1 MKWLKIKKY
10 LKIFSVII
18 CSIFIFSNK
27 ASALEN
33 TIFYDINTT
42 KDKLLK
48 YQEDYNNGR
57 NIFNDIDLII
67 NELNDNRTYDYFIT
81 AYYNSS
87 FNVDFN
93 IVIVPKNTELNTI
106 SSGSYAMKTYFYNL
120 KLYNAPKVKYI
131 HVRYNIN
138 ATNLSLD
145 FYNTNYSTFDDL
157 MNYLK
162 NEKNNFTFN
171 DTFSGELING
181 EYNYNGIT
189 DNIMTVNNMLY
200 YSTLDI
206 PFNNLDSSGNVYNLY
221 INNNLLKNN
230 DNIPKLIDYFI
241 KENPL
246 KYRMQFNNDV
256 SPDLKQIT
264 FDFSSYE
271 FTEGSNPVK
280 TKIEMG
286 SNSLLEEEIPNYL
299 NSYIYGYGTDGVKYD
314 MSEYIDFTI
323 DTTNY
328 LTTKELTFTYT
339 LKKEIPKDILRIFI
353 YYDFETIN
361 NNYFF
366 NVFDNAT
373 WGSVFWEYIENFLVG
388 YKKYTFPE
396 GYDLAIIRSKSFK
409 DLESFYISD
418 KVYFTNTDYDFN
430 LKLYDFKNKI
440 EKYNFNSLTQYLI
453 NPVYLKIPIKIDET
467 NNIFPV
473 LTKPMNNESG
483 VFYLKNDLF
492 VQFVNSENLDS
503 IIDGIPEDDFND
515 NNDLNI
521 DSDIGNLN
529 PPQQDE
535 QSLTVFFNEFWKMF
549 EKFSDILSY
558 ITSCFTQFFISLPT
572 TIQFFLCIS
581 FAFVIYK
588 MIVFFIL

>member
-27 ASALEN
+27 ASAYEFNFDGKSYN
-33 TIFYDINTT
+33 TDNF
-42 KDKLLK
+42 
-48 YQEDYNNGR
+48 R
-57 NIFNDIDLII
+57 NA
-67 NELNDNRTYDYFIT
+67 LNDYYPEYFE
-81 AYYNSS
+81 NGQ
-87 FNVDFN
+87 FNNYVELVWHKDN
-93 IVIVPKNTELNTI
+93 EIKYVLVPIEYREV
-106 SSGSYAMKTYFYNL
+106 GDGKTWLPNYFYNL
-120 KLYNAPKVKYI
+120 TDYSIITDIDYI
-131 HVRYNIN
+131 
-138 ATNLSLD
+138 TNLNNRSNIVVGAAQKND
-145 FYNTNYSTFDDL
+145 GTDYSGYQL
-157 MNYLK
+157 
-162 NEKNNFTFN
+162 FN
-171 DTFSGELING
+171 GD
-181 EYNYNGIT
+181 
-189 DNIMTVNNMLY
+189 
-200 YSTLDI
+200 
-206 PFNNLDSSGNVYNLY
+206 Y
-221 INNNLLKNN
+221 INNLWILELNIDKTTGDYRYYNTALYNLNSSIVKNFRDYYIYCN
-230 DNIPKLIDYFI
+230 YNLNFLFNSELDTSYIEIPSSI
-241 KENPL
+241 ENPL
-246 KYRMQFNNDV
+246 KYRVQFNNDV
-256 SPDLKQIT
+256 SPNLKQIT

-280 TKIEMG
+280 TKIEIG
-286 SNSLLEEEIPNYL
+286 SWNEDVSLSNYL
-299 NSYIYGYGTDGVKYD
+299 SQVITGYGLDNIETDLTSYFD
-314 MSEYIDFTI
+314 ISI
-323 DTTNY
+323 DTTDY
-328 LTTKELTFTYT
+328 LTTKELIFTYT
-339 LKKEIPKDILRIFI
+339 LKQDLPSDILRLKV
-353 YYDFETIN
+353 YYDFETFDD
-361 NNYFF
+361 NYYF
-366 NVFDNAT
+366 NVFDNT
-373 WGSVFWEYIENFLVG
+373 SWSSVFWEYIENFVVG

-418 KVYFTNTDYDFN
+418 KVYFTNPDYDFN
-430 LKLYDFKNKI
+430 LKLYDFNNKI

-483 VFYLKNDLF
+483 VFYLKDDLF

-503 IIDGIPEDDFND
+503 IIEGIPENDFND

-588 MIVFFIL
+588 MLVFFIL

>member
-27 ASALEN
+27 AEAYEFKFDGKSYN
-33 TIFYDINTT
+33 TDNF
-42 KDKLLK
+42 
-48 YQEDYNNGR
+48 R
-57 NIFNDIDLII
+57 NA
-67 NELNDNRTYDYFIT
+67 LNDYYPEYFENGQFDDYVELVWHKDNEIKYVLVPISFRTDGDGETYLP
-81 AYYNSS
+81 N
-87 FNVDFN
+87 
-93 IVIVPKNTELNTI
+93 
-106 SSGSYAMKTYFYNL
+106 YFYNL
-120 KLYNAPKVKYI
+120 TDYSIITDIDYI
-131 HVRYNIN
+131 
-138 ATNLSLD
+138 TNLNNRS
-145 FYNTNYSTFDDL
+145 NIVVGAAQ
-157 MNYLK
+157 K
-162 NEKNNFTFN
+162 NDGT
-171 DTFSGELING
+171 DFSGYQLFIG
-181 EYNYNGIT
+181 
-189 DNIMTVNNMLY
+189 D
-200 YSTLDI
+200 
-206 PFNNLDSSGNVYNLY
+206 Y
-221 INNNLLKNN
+221 INNLWILELNIDKTTGDYRYYNTTLYNLNSSIVKNFRDYYIYCN
-230 DNIPKLIDYFI
+230 YNLNFLFNSELDTSYIEIPSSI
-241 KENPL
+241 ENPL

-271 FTEGSNPVK
+271 FNEGSNPVK

-286 SNSLLEEEIPNYL
+286 SNSLLAEEIPNYL

-314 MSEYIDFTI
+314 MSEYIDFNI

-339 LKKEIPKDILRIFI
+339 LKKELPKDILRIFI

-418 KVYFTNTDYDFN
+418 KVYFTNPDYDFN

-453 NPVYLKIPIKIDET
+453 NDGYLKIPIKIDET

-483 VFYLKNDLF
+483 VFYLKDDLF

-572 TIQFFLCIS
+572 TIQFFLCVS